1 ERTCLPD
8 GSGVNRE
15 VHAPFYE
22 RPAGEIPPA
31 YSPNT
36 IGQKGFFL
44 VDLGLSWKVSEQVV
58 ADVFVNNVFDETYA
72 VYGFTEATYGN
83 LYQLGTGRAF
93 GGRVSF
99 KF

>member
-1 ERTCLPD
+1 MTYA
-8 GSGVNRE
+8 GSVFFDE
-15 VHAPFYE
+15 T
-22 RPAGEIPPA
+22 
-31 YSPNT
+31 NT

>member
-1 ERTCLPD
+1 M
-8 GSGVNRE
+8 
-15 VHAPFYE
+15 
-22 RPAGEIPPA
+22 
-31 YSPNT
+31 
-36 IGQKGFFL
+36 
-44 VDLGLSWKVSEQVV
+44 SEQVV